1 MHRLS
6 WSSKNPQEQ
15 CGQRKQLEITS
26 TSNQFSNSAIMT
38 EVGSESDSLE
48 FQRTPSNTESA
59 ADGDVMLEQPFYA
72 FDPSANGWVVGP
84 QG

>member
-1 MHRLS
+1 
-6 WSSKNPQEQ
+6 
-15 CGQRKQLEITS
+15 
-26 TSNQFSNSAIMT
+26 MT

-59 ADGDVMLEQPFYA
+59 ADGDVMLEQPFYV
-72 FDPSANGWVVGP
+72 FDPSTNGWAVGP